1 MLILSIILFILCVEN
16 INSNLQKNGSKNEI
30 EEARNYD
37 KSLIGDYFL
46 FYLLTIFIIV
56 EDIFE
61 IQNGIIGVKRDAFLK
76 IIRFIEYSNKKK
88 LQAV

>member
-1 MLILSIILFILCVEN
+1 VLILSIILFILCVEN

-30 EEARNYD
+30 EAVRNYE
-37 KSLIGDYFL
+37 KSLICNYFL
-46 FYLLTIFIIV
+46 FSLLTIFIIV

-61 IQNGIIGVKRDAFLK
+61 IPNGIIGVKRDAFLK
-76 IIRFIEYSNKKK
+76 LIRYIEYSNKKK